1 MPCHSRISDLLSEL
15 TLLPALSSAAG
26 DLFTVAVPVARMGS
40 WRSAM
45 LACPTSALAPEL
57 MPLALLRFPHA
68 WARAHCCGNQG
79 PECCRRVD
87 GITSQHAYLQRDE
100 SHEPQASCTAG

>member
-26 DLFTVAVPVARMGS
+26 ALFTVAVPVAR
-40 WRSAM
+40 AM

-68 WARAHCCGNQG
+68 WARARAHCCGNQG
-79 PECCRRVD
+79 TECCRRVD